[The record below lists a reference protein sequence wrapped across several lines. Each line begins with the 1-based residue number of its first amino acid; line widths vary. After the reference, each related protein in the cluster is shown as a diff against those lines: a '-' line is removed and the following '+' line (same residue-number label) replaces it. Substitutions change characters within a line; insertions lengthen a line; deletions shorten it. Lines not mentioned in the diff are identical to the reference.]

1 MTAINLLCMSDAVHL
16 FTDAGHFLNDADL
29 VALGG
34 KAIPL
39 PRWNAVAVFHGP
51 SLGGRALAQLLE
63 CATGGWE
70 EALTSAVA
78 SIERS
83 GALGDRPFSAILA
96 GHDGQ
101 QPFGM
106 AIEENSRVHRLGVGS
121 RIRSLP
127 VDTDFDLT
135 DIPRSGLAMMEEQ
148 RQRYGVVAG
157 WCDYTRIGP
166 RGIEGPRQLRR
177 WSDVILSGTGPLSSA
192 KIGELEVD
200 TLNIDLNAV
209 TGFVTGTNSAVVP
222 NDAAMPVQLFW
233 HVDVSVTA
241 GGQTGGTTTITVV
254 VKRSR
259 GSKEIYRRTGSW
271 TNTGTSFSINAQALD
286 LTAAVGDT
294 YQFSTSGTA
303 SGQLSEYD
311 FSNKSIS
318 AIWVKK

>member
-1 MTAINLLCMSDAVHL
+1 MTAINLLCMPDAVHL

-51 SLGGRALAQLLE
+51 SLGGPALAQLME
-63 CATGGWE
+63 HGSGSWE
-70 EALTSAVA
+70 ETLTSAVA

-83 GALGDRPFSAILA
+83 GALGGRPFSAILA

-101 QPFGM
+101 KPFGM
-106 AIEENSRVHRLGVGS
+106 AIEEHGKVHRLGIGS
-121 RIRSLP
+121 LIKALP
-127 VDTDFDLT
+127 CDASFDLA
-135 DIPRSGLAMMEEQ
+135 DIESSGVRMMEEQ

-166 RGIEGPRQLRR
+166 RGVEGPRQLRR
-177 WSDVILSGTGPLSSA
+177 WSDVILSGTGPMSSA

-200 TLNIDLNAV
+200 TIKIDYNAV
-209 TGFVTGTNSAVVP
+209 TGVATGTSSVVASNSA
-222 NDAAMPVQLFW
+222 ALPVQIFW
-233 HVDVSVTA
+233 HVDVDIEP
-241 GGQTGGTTTITVV
+241 GITWSASIVID

-259 GSKEIYRRTGSW
+259 GSVSYYHRTGHWS
-271 TNTGTSFSINAQALD
+271 GSSGASFSVNGAVLD
-286 LTAAVGDT
+286 TSAAAGDT
-294 YQFSTSGTA
+294 YTFSTDETT
-303 SGQLSEYD
+303 SGQGASTT
-311 FSNKSIS
+311 FSNKKLT